1 MSTVDNVADTEE
13 NVELPDDFFDEFEDS
28 KFLDKIVEIVV
39 PEQTRL
45 VRPDNVNDNS
55 TETNKSS
62 NDQPNEEEPLYKRC
76 LNEIDNLTKSIE
88 RRKRKLRGEIT
99 TTDNGKRKNRRS
111 HSPPSSRL
119 DRNVRSRD
127 RRLSPARR
135 SPSGP
140 RSRRVRSRSRERN
153 RSRDRPDRR
162 LSRSRRDR
170 SRSDSPANQ
179 PRHMSFLEELERK
192 FAENGQDFPEK
203 DLLIQ
208 MRAKQNG
215 TTGMNP
221 YPATVGY
228 SQVPISPYI
237 QLPSMHIPMPMYNRP
252 YQPQWNG
259 NYMMDPMAS
268 MQHPMQ
274 PILLPSPC
282 VNGTTPNVIQNA
294 TTASK

>member
-28 KFLDKIVEIVV
+28 KFLDEIVEIVV

-45 VRPDNVNDNS
+45 VRPDEVNDNS
-55 TETNKSS
+55 TETSKSSKSS
-62 NDQPNEEEPLYKRC
+62 NDQPNEEGPLLKRC
-76 LNEIDNLTKSIE
+76 LNEINNLTKSIK
-88 RRKRKLRGEIT
+88 RRKQRLRGETT

-127 RRLSPARR
+127 HRLSPARR
-135 SPSGP
+135 SPSGS

-153 RSRDRPDRR
+153 RSRDRR

-170 SRSDSPANQ
+170 SRSDSPANKS
-179 PRHMSFLEELERK
+179 RGMSFLEELERK

-215 TTGMNP
+215 TTGMHP

-228 SQVPISPYI
+228 QQVPYI
-237 QLPSMHIPMPMYNRP
+237 QLPNMHIPMPMYNRP

-274 PILLPSPC
+274 PIPLPSPC
-282 VNGTTPNVIQNA
+282 VNGMTPNVIQNA